1 MHEQVKEAFNQLKAL
16 VNRVAAETG
25 SDVVMSRI
33 RRKQAFTFEIVPNG
47 SPYGP
52 RIRVSERQLMNPV
65 YVQNLIETQAVK
77 LRGDIDQLKEDML
90 SWEDE

>member
-1 MHEQVKEAFNQLKAL
+1 MREQVKEAFNQLKAL
-16 VNRVAAETG
+16 VNRVADETG

-33 RRKQAFTFEIVPNG
+33 RRKSAFTFEVIPNG

-52 RIRVSERQLMNPV
+52 RIRVNEQQLMNPV

-77 LRGDIDQLKEDML
+77 LRLDIDQLKENML